1 MDGEIAL
8 RYLQRFD
15 EATKDQADGD
25 YRLLVFDGH
34 STHLSFEFIEYA
46 LDNKIIL
53 LCYPPHTLHALQGWD
68 VVICGRLKENW
79 VEAHDDFSSSNRQT
93 IGKHNFLCIFAV
105 ALQQTF

>member
-15 EATKDQADGD
+15 EATKDRADGD
-25 YRLLVFDGH
+25 YQLLVFDGH

-53 LCYPPHTLHALQGWD
+53 LCYPPHTSHALQGLD
-68 VVICGRLKENW
+68 VVIFGHLKENW
-79 VEAHDDFSSSNRQT
+79 VEACDDFSSS
-93 IGKHNFLCIFAV
+93 H
-105 ALQQTF
+105 